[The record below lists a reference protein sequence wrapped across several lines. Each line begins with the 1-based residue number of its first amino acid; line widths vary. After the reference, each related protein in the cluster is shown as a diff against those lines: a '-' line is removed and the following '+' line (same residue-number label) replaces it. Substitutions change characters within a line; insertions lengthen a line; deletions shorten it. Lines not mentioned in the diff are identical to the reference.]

1 MVKQKLT
8 KEEELELKLKQ
19 QLNNFNPSE
28 VESYLLA
35 LLEKCLAAAER
46 KDYLALG
53 SVEDLLN
60 KSIVILAAKV
70 SNFNLMY
77 SNLKL
82 KAVTKYLSKY
92 IEVDNAEAFNFIN
105 VLPEFVT
112 LEEAKL
118 IANTEAYE
126 NYSYAK
132 GHLKYKYELFKNE
145 KYSIIYDGGY
155 LLVLEEGTDSKIA
168 FESWDGDLEVFEE
181 FITGSKSDNEIIEV
195 ISLMQH
201 EKESE
206 RAERVEKIY
215 PFIMEFF
222 KDYTYFTFTEGN
234 ILYFK
239 ENPSYMAIVT
249 SDYFLFIY
257 NKETGLFNTFTNF
270 SYNIKENL
278 YRFLDY
284 CLGVPTEEEAK
295 VPEVKVIE
303 VYNVLIKFLINAT
316 WNLKGLIQLYNE
328 DPTDKH
334 YKLINTAFF
343 RNEEQF
349 NLIWYLLEEPYI
361 AENVD
366 PEVVKEVHENFK
378 EYSSV
383 ADEVL
388 EIAKEYNRQ
397 HKEESE
403 RIHKKYLEIKEH
415 EEFLDKLQHG
425 LFKQ

>member
-1 MVKQKLT
+1 MVKKKLT
-8 KEEELELKLKQ
+8 KEEELEQKLKQ

-35 LLEKCLAAAER
+35 LLEKCLTAAER

-53 SVEDLLN
+53 SVEELLN
-60 KSIVILAAKV
+60 KSIVILASKV
-70 SNFNLMY
+70 KNFNLMY
-77 SNLKL
+77 TNLRL
-82 KAVTKYLSKY
+82 KAVTKYLAKY

-105 VLPEFVT
+105 VLPKFVS
-112 LEEAKL
+112 LEEAEL
-118 IANTEAYE
+118 IANTEAYV

-132 GHLKYKYELFKNE
+132 DHLKYKYELFKNE
-145 KYSIIYDGGY
+145 KYSILYDNDY
-155 LLVLEEGTDSKIA
+155 LLVLEKGTDSKIA
-168 FESWDGDLEVFEE
+168 FESWNGDLEVFER
-181 FITGSKSDNEIIEV
+181 FITDSNSNNEIIEV

-206 RAERVEKIY
+206 RAERVEKLY
-215 PFIMEFF
+215 PFMMEFF
-222 KDYTYFTFTEGN
+222 KDYTYFNFTEGN

-257 NKETGLFNTFTNF
+257 EKETGLFNTFTNF

-295 VPEVKVIE
+295 VPEANVIE
-303 VYNVLIKFLINAT
+303 VYNVLIKFLINAK
-316 WNLKGLIQLYNE
+316 WNLKGLIELYNE

-334 YKLINTAFF
+334 YKLINSSFF

-361 AENVD
+361 SENVD
-366 PEVVKEVHENFK
+366 PEVIKEVHENFK

-383 ADEVL
+383 TSEVL
-388 EIAKEYNRQ
+388 EIAKKYNRQ

-403 RIHKKYLEIKEH
+403 RIDKAYYRLKEQEEYLRT
-415 EEFLDKLQHG
+415 LTDS
-425 LFKQ
+425 LF

>member
-1 MVKQKLT
+1 MVKLT
-8 KEEELELKLKQ
+8 KEQELELKLKQ

-53 SVEDLLN
+53 SVEELLN
-60 KSIVILAAKV
+60 RSIVILASKV
-70 SNFNLMY
+70 KNFNLMY
-77 SNLKL
+77 TNLRL
-82 KAVTKYLSKY
+82 KAVTKYLAKY

-112 LEEAKL
+112 LEEAEL
-118 IANTEAYE
+118 IANTKDYE

-132 GHLKYKYELFKNE
+132 RNLKYNYELFNNE
-145 KYSIIYDGGY
+145 KYSILYNNDS
-155 LLVLEEGTDSKIA
+155 LLILEKGTDSKIA
-168 FESWDGDLEVFEE
+168 FESWDGDLEIFER
-181 FITGSKSDNEIIEV
+181 FITGSNSNNETIEV

-215 PFIMEFF
+215 PYIMEFF
-222 KDYTYFTFTEGN
+222 KTYTYFNFTEGN

-257 NKETGLFNTFTNF
+257 EKETGLFNTFTNF
-270 SYNIKENL
+270 SYNIKENI

-295 VPEVKVIE
+295 VPEAKVIE
-303 VYNVLIKFLINAT
+303 VYNVLINVLINSI
-316 WNLKGLIQLYNE
+316 WDMKGLIKLYNE
-328 DPTDKH
+328 NPSDEH
-334 YKLINTAFF
+334 YKLIDSKFF

-361 AENVD
+361 SENVD
-366 PEVVKEVHENFK
+366 PEVIKEVHENFK

-383 ADEVL
+383 TSEVL

-397 HKEESE
+397 HKEEYEEIHE
-403 RIHKKYLEIKEH
+403 RYLRIKKQEEYLGT
-415 EEFLDKLQHG
+415 LTDS
-425 LFKQ
+425 LF

>member
-35 LLEKCLAAAER
+35 LLEKCLAATER
-46 KDYLALG
+46 KDYLTLG
-53 SVEDLLN
+53 SVEELLN

-70 SNFNLMY
+70 SNFKLMY

-82 KAVTKYLSKY
+82 KAVTKYLAKY
-92 IEVDNAEAFNFIN
+92 IKVDNAEAFNFIN

-112 LEEAKL
+112 LEEAKV
-118 IANTEAYE
+118 IAEAE
-126 NYSYAK
+126 DFKNHSHAK
-132 GHLKYKYELFKNE
+132 YNIKSKYELFKNE
-145 KYSIIYDGGY
+145 KYSIIYDTNA
-155 LLVLEEGTDSKIA
+155 LLVLEKGTDSKIA
-168 FESWDGDLEVFEE
+168 FESWDGDLEVFER
-181 FITGSKSDNEIIEV
+181 FITDSNSNNKDIEV

-206 RAERVEKIY
+206 RAERVEKLY

-222 KDYTYFTFTEGN
+222 KEYTYFNFTEGN

-239 ENPSYMAIVT
+239 ENPSYIAIVT
-249 SDYFLFIY
+249 SDYYLFIY
-257 NKETGLFNTFTNF
+257 EKETGIFNTFTNF
-270 SYNIKENL
+270 SYSIKENL

-295 VPEVKVIE
+295 VPEANVIE

-316 WNLKGLIQLYNE
+316 WDLKRLIKIYNE
-328 DPTDKH
+328 DPTDTH
-334 YKLINTAFF
+334 YHLINSSFF

-361 AENVD
+361 SENVD
-366 PEVVKEVHENFK
+366 PEVIKEVHENFK
-378 EYSSV
+378 DYSSV
-383 ADEVL
+383 ASEVL
-388 EIAKEYNRQ
+388 EIAKKYNRQ

-403 RIHKKYLEIKEH
+403 RIHKEYLRLKEQKEYLEN
-415 EEFLDKLQHG
+415 LTDS
-425 LFKQ
+425 LF

>member
-82 KAVTKYLSKY
+82 KAVTKYLAKY

-112 LEEAKL
+112 LEEAKVV
-118 IANTEAYE
+118 AEVE
-126 NYSYAK
+126 DFKNYSYAK

-145 KYSIIYDGGY
+145 KYSILYNGDS

-168 FESWDGDLEVFEE
+168 FESWNGDLEVFKE

-222 KDYTYFTFTEGN
+222 KDYTYFNFTEGN

-257 NKETGLFNTFTNF
+257 DKETGLFNTFTNF
-270 SYNIKENL
+270 SYNIKKNL

-284 CLGVPTEEEAK
+284 CLGVPTKEEAK

-334 YKLINTAFF
+334 YNLINTAFF
-343 RNEEQF
+343 QE
-349 NLIWYLLEEPYI
+349 
-361 AENVD
+361 
-366 PEVVKEVHENFK
+366 
-378 EYSSV
+378 
-383 ADEVL
+383 
-388 EIAKEYNRQ
+388 
-397 HKEESE
+397 
-403 RIHKKYLEIKEH
+403 
-415 EEFLDKLQHG
+415 
-425 LFKQ
+425 